1 MNSKFH
7 SPATSN
13 SGSHIPFY
21 QTNSFLAAIIILLAA
36 LIYLPLFNAGFIWY
50 DDDIMV
56 FNNALITSLNP
67 DTFIR
72 SFSFENIVHYHPLV
86 YISYL
91 LERSLFGLDPSYF
104 HLTNIILHC
113 INSVLIFF
121 MFRELKTE
129 KITAFTA
136 AVLFSIHPLHVESVA
151 WISERKDMLYSLFYI
166 SSLILYIRFRN
177 SDNRRYYYYS
187 IVMFTLSCLSKSMA
201 VTLPFI
207 LIAVDHFFIV
217 NKKLS
222 YKNKIPYILI
232 SAVFAVIN
240 LFTAFYKTDISGY
253 TIFQKLS
260 FIFYAV
266 LFYPFKMLL
275 PYDLSV
281 IYIYPAEVTFIYIIS
296 PIIFISI
303 IFFIYRLKTRSRTI
317 KFGLWFYIITI
328 IPVLP
333 IVPFGISITADRY
346 SYLPLA
352 GLFIVIAVLIRKV
365 IRNVKNNIIPYK
377 AVIASSCIIIIV
389 ILSVI
394 SYYRV
399 KLWNNTETLMQDAV
413 SKNNSN
419 YYAEFILGNYYA
431 ANNRYAEAIIRY
443 QSSIKINGKYADA
456 YFNLGNVF
464 VNAGYTEDAIK
475 AYIKAVELDPNDKL
489 AFNNLGVVYEQT
501 GRNKEA
507 IECYKRSAELGHFPA
522 KEVLK
527 YYGYY

>member
-1 MNSKFH
+1 M
-7 SPATSN
+7 
-13 SGSHIPFY
+13 
-21 QTNSFLAAIIILLAA
+21 
-36 LIYLPLFNAGFIWY
+36 
-50 DDDIMV
+50 
-56 FNNALITSLNP
+56 
-67 DTFIR
+67 
-72 SFSFENIVHYHPLV
+72 
-86 YISYL
+86 
-91 LERSLFGLDPSYF
+91 
-104 HLTNIILHC
+104 
-113 INSVLIFF
+113 
-121 MFRELKTE
+121 
-129 KITAFTA
+129 
-136 AVLFSIHPLHVESVA
+136 
-151 WISERKDMLYSLFYI
+151 
-166 SSLILYIRFRN
+166 
-177 SDNRRYYYYS
+177 
-187 IVMFTLSCLSKSMA
+187 
-201 VTLPFI
+201 
-207 LIAVDHFFIV
+207 
-217 NKKLS
+217 
-222 YKNKIPYILI
+222 
-232 SAVFAVIN
+232 
-240 LFTAFYKTDISGY
+240 
-253 TIFQKLS
+253 
-260 FIFYAV
+260 
-266 LFYPFKMLL
+266 
-275 PYDLSV
+275 
-281 IYIYPAEVTFIYIIS
+281 
-296 PIIFISI
+296 
-303 IFFIYRLKTRSRTI
+303 
-317 KFGLWFYIITI
+317 
-328 IPVLP
+328 
-333 IVPFGISITADRY
+333 
-346 SYLPLA
+346 A